1 MQLKVKELTFT
12 VWVQIKVPVQEVLQL
27 IYKTLY
33 KKVLDGHILILP
45 ELLLIILTVLDMVQ
59 NF

>member
-1 MQLKVKELTFT
+1 MQLKVKELTLT
-12 VWVQIKVPVQEVLQL
+12 VWVQLKVPVQEVLQL

-33 KKVLDGHILILP
+33 KKALDGHILILP
-45 ELLLIILTVLDMVQ
+45 ELLLMVLTVLDMVQ